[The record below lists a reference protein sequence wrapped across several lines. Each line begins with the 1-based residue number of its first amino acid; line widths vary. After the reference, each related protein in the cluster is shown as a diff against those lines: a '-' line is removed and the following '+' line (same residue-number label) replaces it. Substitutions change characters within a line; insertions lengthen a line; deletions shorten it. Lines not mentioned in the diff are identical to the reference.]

1 MPMKK
6 FLTSVFILLLSACV
20 PLAAAFAAPQEN
32 TEENTQPF
40 LPATYEEYCELT
52 QLMDVYYDEG
62 MTVLSEKDKIWVSRG
77 NGFTAFET
85 TQKNVKMARRFGNDV
100 LVQDDMIL
108 YRYSS
113 ANGTSEQLTDTD
125 GNVINGNNF
134 ALNNRYLAI
143 TTNTNVKIYEITP
156 TGFAPYLTIPTTA
169 GRDNIPLFI
178 TETSDLFYHI
188 KSTGILFQL
197 NLDTNREEVYSL
209 RGSGEEMSA
218 MHVRDGN
225 VYYIMNTTVSRFN
238 LESKTNEIILTA
250 VNGKK
255 MGATNTPIGLTF
267 RGENLLIADTG
278 LNAVQEFAP
287 DENGIWRY
295 TGFSITGENAGENR
309 ISGATDVAYANGN
322 VYLLDGNGELLIIG
336 KDGSQTDYR
345 RINLGAKLTFTPVKL
360 ETDGNS
366 VLLAGVTEAAFY
378 RVETNELLAASFTQS
393 MIYDVSYANGVY
405 YLLGGD
411 RVVAYD
417 AESFNPTNFVTA
429 LTVGEK
435 SLIAADVDNNLFL
448 YNSTDHVVTHYDA
461 HGFLTAVAYNLPEEA
476 FSIGTD
482 LNGNLFALA
491 ANNIVYSFKDGKTT
505 TTALRTRLPQAN
517 ARSMCMAFDA
527 KEVWFV
533 YENAGYALTC
543 SELDNDSIT
552 TIAAPALTL
561 TDRTRTD
568 GEITIRTVNEGE
580 NLYEMD
586 FPTEPTFSY
595 LSHFHSVETVEY
607 VKIAET
613 QGFEVLLHDE
623 KLYLAKVKHV
633 SPVNRQTEASTQTK
647 AYVVTS
653 AYLYYYPI
661 VEPLYQLTNMK
672 KMEAQTK
679 VALLGELELNGKSFC
694 YVEWTD
700 GTETVSGFLLKS
712 FTTERYSGIYD
723 GETFTDGTKQPGAE
737 NALRNALVFILVG
750 LSVCATSLYFVLRR
764 KRKIPD

>member
-1 MPMKK
+1 MKK
-6 FLTSVFILLLSACV
+6 FLTTVFILLLSACI

-32 TEENTQPF
+32 ASENTRPF

-77 NGFTAFET
+77 SGFTAFET

-108 YRYSS
+108 YRYSP
-113 ANGTSEQLTDTD
+113 ANGASEQLNDTE

-134 ALNNRYLAI
+134 ALNDRYLAI
-143 TTNTNVKIYEITP
+143 TTNANVKIYEITP
-156 TGFAPYLTIPTTA
+156 AGFAPYLTIPTAA
-169 GRDNIPLFI
+169 GRDNIPLCI
-178 TETSDLFYHI
+178 TETGDLFYHI
-188 KSTGILFQL
+188 KSTGILYQL

-209 RGSGEEMSA
+209 RGSGEEMTA

-225 VYYIMNTTVSRFN
+225 VYYIMNTAVARFN
-238 LESKTNEIILTA
+238 LESKTNETILA
-250 VNGKK
+250 AANGRK
-255 MGATNTPIGLTF
+255 MGATHTPISLTF
-267 RGENLLIADTG
+267 RGENLLVADTG

-287 DENGIWRY
+287 DSDGIWRY

-309 ISGATDVAYANGN
+309 ISGATDAAYADGN
-322 VYLLDGNGELLIIG
+322 VYLLDGNGEILIV
-336 KDGSQTDYR
+336 GSGGAQTDYR
-345 RINLGAKLTFTPVKL
+345 RVNLGAKLTFTPVKL
-360 ETDGNS
+360 ETDGSS

-378 RVETNELLAASFTQS
+378 RIETDELIPANFTQS

-417 AESFNPTNFVTA
+417 AESFNPTNLVTA

-448 YNSTDHVVTHYDA
+448 YNSSDQIVTRYDRS
-461 HGFLTAVAYNLPEEA
+461 GDRSGTAYNLPEA
-476 FSIGTD
+476 ALSLGAD

-491 ANNIVYSFKDGKTT
+491 ANNNVYSFKDGKTT
-505 TTALRTRLPQAN
+505 ATALKTRLPAAN
-517 ARSMCMAFDA
+517 ARSMCMAFDS

-533 YENAGYALTC
+533 YENAGYVLTC
-543 SELDNDSIT
+543 AQLNNDSIT
-552 TIAAPALTL
+552 SVTAPALTL
-561 TDRTRTD
+561 TARTRAD
-568 GEITIRTVNEGE
+568 GDLTLRTVNEGE

-586 FPTEPTFSY
+586 FPSDLTFPY
-595 LSHFHSVETVEY
+595 RAHLHAEGTTEY

-613 QGFEVLLHDE
+613 QGFEVLLLDE
-623 KLYLAKVKHV
+623 TIYLAKARHV
-633 SPVNRQTEASTQTK
+633 SAVDRQTTPVEQTK
-647 AYVVTS
+647 AYVITS
-653 AYLYYYPI
+653 AYLYYYPMI
-661 VEPLYQLTNMK
+661 EPIYQLTDMK

-679 VALLGELELNGKSFC
+679 IALLGELTFNDRAFC
-694 YVEWTD
+694 YVEWTE
-700 GTETVSGFLLKS
+700 GTETVRGFLLKN

-723 GETFTDGTKQPGAE
+723 GETFSDGTKQPGAE
-737 NALRNALVFILVG
+737 YALRNAIVFILVG
-750 LSVCATSLYFVLRR
+750 LSVCATSVYFVLRR
-764 KRKIPD
+764 RRKIPD